1 MNITAKIC
9 GINDAVA
16 MQTAIDAGARFVG
29 LVFYPPS
36 PRALEPDAAAA
47 LADPVPAGVTKVGLF
62 VDPDD
67 TLLDH
72 VRDKVSLDMVQL
84 HGAESPERCRSVRSR
99 TGLPV
104 MKAIKVASADDLAA
118 ADDYDGAVDWLMFD
132 AKAPAD
138 MANALPGG
146 NALAFDWTLLA
157 GRDWPVPWMLAGG
170 INAGNVAEA
179 VAASGA
185 TVVDVSSGVEVA
197 PGRKDPARIRAFLA
211 EIARLSRVSC

>member
-9 GINDAVA
+9 GINDAAA
-16 MQTAIDAGARFVG
+16 MQTAVDAGARFVG

-47 LADPVPAGVTKVGLF
+47 LADLVPAGVTKVWLF

-67 TLLDH
+67 TLLDR

-84 HGAESPERCRSVRSR
+84 HGAESPERCRSVRAR
-99 TGLPV
+99 TDLPV

-179 VAASGA
+179 VEASGA

>member
-1 MNITAKIC
+1 VNITAKIC